1 MPWTPKYPMGLTQ
14 VPKPMALTPFVMLIF
29 QCFVASSLGQS
40 MPHSCSF
47 RHPICFPFSI
57 SGYMP
62 ATKIKSSVLSDSMPL
77 LIIHTTVS
85 IYFDLKV
92 HWDQIPNHK
101 TIQAIEHSAT
111 ACLLLLPLI
120 SYPKSGS
127 LNNKYEYRST
137 SQSTARKS
145 PANVRTP
152 SITSSE
158 PLPKRPENQGHGRS
172 CRSHPPRSPE
182 APP

>member
-1 MPWTPKYPMGLTQ
+1 
-14 VPKPMALTPFVMLIF
+14 MALTPFVMLIF

-172 CRSHPPRSPE
+172 CRPRPPRSPE